1 MILLYNP
8 RATEIKYRL
17 PLSVLSLGAVFEGKY
32 PWQIVD
38 GNVDANAGQTLLDMV
53 ERDPGI
59 KYLLVTVMPGP
70 QLTRAV
76 SHTRAMKA
84 RFPHVTVIWGGYFP
98 SSHSDVALA
107 DPAIDF
113 VVRSQGEHT
122 ILELLDV
129 LENGGSLAAIDGISY
144 KENGTIKHNRAR
156 KLAEPNVYLVMPYE

>member
-38 GNVDANAGQTLLDMV
+38 GNVNANAGQTLLDMV
-53 ERDPGI
+53 ERDRSI

-70 QLTRAV
+70 QLMRAV
-76 SHTRAMKA
+76 SHTRAVKA
-84 RFPHVTVIWGGYFP
+84 RFPHVTVVWGGYFP
-98 SSHSDVALA
+98 SSHSEAVLS
-107 DPAIDF
+107 DPAIDY
-113 VVRSQGEHT
+113 VVRSQGENT

-129 LENGGSLAAIDGISY
+129 LENGGSLAS
-144 KENGTIKHNRAR
+144 
-156 KLAEPNVYLVMPYE
+156 V